1 MDLKDVASVAGK
13 GGLFK
18 VVKPTRSGVI
28 LEALDG
34 SNKKLVANANSRVS
48 ILKEISIYT
57 TTGEGTILLEDV
69 FKAIHKKH
77 KTELPVSTK
86 NTNNELLSFLK
97 DIVPE
102 YDEEKVYASDAKK
115 VVNWYSLLLNNY
127 PEQFV
132 FQEEEPE
139 IEEVKAKE

>member
-34 SNKKLVANANSRVS
+34 SKKKLVANANSRVS

-57 TTGEGTILLEDV
+57 TSAEGTILLEDV
-69 FKAIHKKH
+69 FKLIHEKYNAD
-77 KTELPVSTK
+77 LPVTTK
-86 NTNNELLSFLK
+86 SSNKELLDFLAE
-97 DIVPE
+97 IVTD
-102 YDEEKVYASDAKK
+102 YDDEKVYASDAKK
-115 VVNWYSLLLNNY
+115 VVSWYNLLLSNY

-132 FQEEEPE
+132 FEEDK
-139 IEEVKAKE
+139 EETAKAES

>member
-57 TTGEGTILLEDV
+57 TTAEGTVLLEDV
-69 FKAIHKKH
+69 FKIIHQKH

-86 NTNNELLSFLK
+86 NSNAELLSFLK
-97 DIVPE
+97 EIVPE

-115 VVNWYSLLLNNY
+115 VVNWYNLLLNNY
-127 PEQFV
+127 PEQFD
-132 FQEEEPE
+132 FKEEEPAE
-139 IEEVKAKE
+139 EEVKVQE